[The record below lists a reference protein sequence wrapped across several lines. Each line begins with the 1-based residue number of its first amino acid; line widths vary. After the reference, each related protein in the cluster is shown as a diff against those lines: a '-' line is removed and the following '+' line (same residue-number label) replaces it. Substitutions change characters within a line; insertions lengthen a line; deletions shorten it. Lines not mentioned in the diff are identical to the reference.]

1 MSPARIISIRKSCS
15 SRSGF
20 LSPCETH
27 SSMSRRATAKPFEEF
42 FTDEESGDWTR
53 FAEMGVVTNHHLV
66 EPAVAG

>member
-1 MSPARIISIRKSCS
+1 
-15 SRSGF
+15 
-20 LSPCETH
+20 
-27 SSMSRRATAKPFEEF
+27 MSRRATAKPFEEF